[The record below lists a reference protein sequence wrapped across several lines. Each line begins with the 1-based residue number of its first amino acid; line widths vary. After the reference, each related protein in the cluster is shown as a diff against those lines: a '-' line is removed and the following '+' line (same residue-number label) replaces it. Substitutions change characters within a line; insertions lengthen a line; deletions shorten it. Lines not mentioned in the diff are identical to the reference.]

1 MWGRRCYQLLDWN
14 FWAFQIV
21 GLRFPMACSPT
32 SPVFTTWGY
41 QLTRSALCFQYVSP
55 MGVYTCVYPWVFPI
69 AQFPMVYSPA
79 RLTTTDLGAPS
90 MGRAHCASV
99 DVVVLPAIPPH
110 HSLEPLHLHILDAGT
125 GYKVSAANVLRQ

>member
-1 MWGRRCYQLLDWN
+1 
-14 FWAFQIV
+14 
-21 GLRFPMACSPT
+21 MACSPT

-125 GYKVSAANVLRQ
+125 GYKVSAANVLPS